1 MKRRAVKERD
11 WAVIIM
17 GRAQEQKE
25 DLVRIRRDLHQHPE
39 LAYREER
46 TSQVVAERLAGLGL
60 GVRTGV
66 AKTGVVGLLN
76 GKEQGKV
83 IGIRV
88 DMDALPIPD
97 EKQCEYASDHPGV
110 GHLCGHDAHTAIGLG
125 AAAVL
130 SSLRDQFSGS
140 VKFLFQ
146 PAEESLDSQCPSGAQ
161 TMIQEGALE
170 DPALDGLLG
179 IHLWPEMPV
188 NQVGIRSGAILTGL
202 NLFQIRVKGRKSHTA
217 RSDLGVD
224 AILIASHLVLALQ
237 SLVSREAHP
246 SEPINLNIGRI
257 EGGQA
262 PNTLADEVILRC
274 SIRASNPATGEELS
288 EKLERIIGSTAAAL
302 RGEAHLDYRPYLPP
316 LLNEERLTSLVEEAA
331 LQILPSQQV
340 ARLDLP
346 RLAGDDF
353 AYMAQRV
360 PACYVFL
367 GAGSEW
373 KGIVYPSHH
382 PLFDLDEDCLPVGV
396 ALLSLAAIRFLGQK
410 EPPWPIVADS
420 R

>member
-1 MKRRAVKERD
+1 MKRRSVRDRD
-11 WAVIIM
+11 WPEIVM

-46 TSQVVAERLAGLGL
+46 TSKIVTEKLTGMGLS
-60 GVRTGV
+60 VRTGV
-66 AKTGVVGLLN
+66 AKTGVVALLN
-76 GKEQGKV
+76 GNGEGKV

-88 DMDALPIPD
+88 DMDALPISD
-97 EKQCEYASDHPGV
+97 EKECEYASEHPGA

-130 SSLRDQFSGS
+130 SSLKERFTGS

-161 TMIQEGALE
+161 SMIQEGALE

-188 NQVGIRSGAILTGL
+188 NQVGIRPGVILTGL

-217 RSDLGVD
+217 RCDLGVD

-237 SLVSREAHP
+237 SLISREAHP
-246 SEPINLNIGRI
+246 GEPINLNIGTI

-262 PNTLADEVILRC
+262 PNTLADEVMLRG
-274 SIRASNPATGEELS
+274 SIRVSNPGTGEQLPERM
-288 EKLERIIGSTAAAL
+288 ERIIASTAAAL
-302 RGEAHLDYRPYLPP
+302 RGEGHLDYRPYLPP

-340 ARLDLP
+340 VRLDLP

-360 PACYVFL
+360 PACYVFV
-367 GAGSEW
+367 GAGNEW
-373 KGIVYPSHH
+373 KGIVHPSHH
-382 PLFDLDEDCLPVGV
+382 PLFDLDEDCLPVAV